1 MEGGAPMVR
10 PGSNGGDANGDYA
23 FVKYNKKI
31 VRAWPTQLEFV
42 LAAHSPPLRRRCWTT
57 TTLSGTS

>member
-1 MEGGAPMVR
+1 MVR

-31 VRAWPTQLEFV
+31 VRGHRAFMHPRALTP
-42 LAAHSPPLRRRCWTT
+42 A
-57 TTLSGTS
+57 LSLGDAGLQRH